1 MPRRLASAAFW
12 KPSYMSAQEV
22 AVFGDGAEPPPD
34 SSEPSAKLVMSAL
47 LTEPRSACVI
57 CPIFPSNVMFAISW
71 LTRVATG
78 SDGSG

>member
-1 MPRRLASAAFW
+1 
-12 KPSYMSAQEV
+12 MSAQPV
-22 AVFGDGAEPPPD
+22 AVFGLGAEPPPD
-34 SSEPSAKLVMSAL
+34 NTEPRAKLVMSAL

-57 CPIFPSNVMFAISW
+57 WPIFSSSVIVDISW